1 MDPHIIVHSKSVFVD
16 LQSQEAPGMVPV
28 VHSTNLSANR
38 CLTGKVVPGSQ
49 IIVTG
54 IYPAFNSAQNA
65 NLMTDSSTCK
75 HDCQNACA
83 TINVSL
89 FVKLGMAVPPTS
101 EAAISLSTY
110 ILAELK
116 KILSDGE
123 SEREVI
129 KVHGVYGHFELSR
142 IWNALGN
149 HLACKDTEYC
159 RRLEQYDT
167 FSQLAKTIAA
177 DIFIMDNFEMRPIAE
192 LSFNTNNVF
201 QSGAQQQYSL
211 YGMPCYADK

>member
-1 MDPHIIVHSKSVFVD
+1 MDPHIIVHLKSVFVD
-16 LQSQEAPGMVPV
+16 LQSQEVPGMVLV
-28 VHSTNLSANR
+28 IHGTNPSANR
-38 CLTGKVVPGSQ
+38 CLTSKVVPGSQ

-54 IYPAFNSAQNA
+54 IYPAFNLAQN
-65 NLMTDSSTCK
+65 

-123 SEREVI
+123 VCDSSIKDQCMMLRLILDSPRE
-129 KVHGVYGHFELSR
+129 K
-142 IWNALGN
+142 
-149 HLACKDTEYC
+149 
-159 RRLEQYDT
+159 
-167 FSQLAKTIAA
+167 LAKTIAA
-177 DIFIMDNFEMRPIAE
+177 NIFIMDNFEMRPITE
-192 LSFNTNNVF
+192 LSFDTNNVF

-211 YGMPCYADK
+211 YGMPHYADK